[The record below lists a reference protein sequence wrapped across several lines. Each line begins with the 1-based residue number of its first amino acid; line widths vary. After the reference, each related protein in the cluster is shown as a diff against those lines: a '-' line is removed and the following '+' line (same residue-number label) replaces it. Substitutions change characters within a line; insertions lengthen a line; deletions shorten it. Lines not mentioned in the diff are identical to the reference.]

1 MADKMAQNITLQF
14 VEEKDLEN
22 LENVKVLFTEYSNS
36 LNIDLCFQ
44 DFNNE
49 LKTLPGKY
57 KKPSGSLI
65 LAFVDENLA
74 GCVALKKLEGK
85 ICELKRLYV
94 RNQFRGL
101 KIGKILLEEIIEEAK
116 KIGYT
121 HMRLDTLPSM
131 KSAQGLYKKFG
142 FYDIEPYTY
151 NPIEGAI
158 YMELKL

>member
-1 MADKMAQNITLQF
+1 M
-14 VEEKDLEN
+14 
-22 LENVKVLFTEYSNS
+22 
-36 LNIDLCFQ
+36 
-44 DFNNE
+44 
-49 LKTLPGKY
+49 
-57 KKPSGSLI
+57 
-65 LAFVDENLA
+65 AFVDENLA

-116 KIGYT
+116 KFGYT

-131 KSAQGLYKKFG
+131 KSAQGLYEKFG

-151 NPIEGAI
+151 NPIEGAR

>member
-1 MADKMAQNITLQF
+1 MTQNVILKF
-14 VEEKDLEN
+14 VEANDLEN
-22 LENVKVLFTEYSNS
+22 LENVNILFTEYSNS

-74 GCVALKKLEGK
+74 GCVALKKLEDDV
-85 ICELKRLYV
+85 CELKRLYV
-94 RNQFRGL
+94 RDKFRGL
-101 KIGKILLEEIIEEAK
+101 KIGKILLEEIVKEAK
-116 KIGYT
+116 NIGYT
-121 HMRLDTLPSM
+121 YMRLDTLPSM
-131 KSAQGLYKKFG
+131 KSAQGLYEKIG
-142 FYDIEPYTY
+142 FYDINPYTY
-151 NPIEGAI
+151 NPIEGAR